1 MNSARQVAEV
11 IAKCCP
17 TMVGV
22 VMNGVKRR
30 WHKHQL
36 SSCEGGGYQRVLG
49 GGCLMLVVEGA
60 KQLLANEGSG

>member
-1 MNSARQVAEV
+1 MNRARQVAEV

-17 TMVGV
+17 TMAVV
-22 VMNGVKRR
+22 VMNGVKRQ
-30 WHKHQL
+30 WHRHRL

-49 GGCLMLVVEGA
+49 GGCLMLAVEDA